1 MVGIEAQGRLVD
13 WGSRNIIAAAVHDIV
28 MLYNGQNASD
38 NTELENVEISN
49 ISALKWNHA
58 GERENERERDGFL
71 LGTLLR
77 RYEASHLHQVVS
89 GELVLRQLAEGDLD
103 EPVLREELLAT
114 VLLPLHLLA
123 PG

>member
-49 ISALKWNHA
+49 ISALKWNHV
-58 GERENERERDGFL
+58 GKRERE
-71 LGTLLR
+71 
-77 RYEASHLHQVVS
+77 
-89 GELVLRQLAEGDLD
+89 
-103 EPVLREELLAT
+103 
-114 VLLPLHLLA
+114 
-123 PG
+123 